1 MYTNGSFCKARRQGF
16 RCLLKGEEQMN
27 KKELVGKV
35 AEKTGIMKRD
45 VETVTDAILE
55 EIRETLAADGKVQL
69 MGFGAFEVRSRAAR
83 NGKNPRTGETIR
95 MPEVKLPAFKAG
107 KLLKPAVR

>member
-1 MYTNGSFCKARRQGF
+1 
-16 RCLLKGEEQMN
+16 MN

-55 EIRETLAADGKVQL
+55 EIRETLAADGKV
-69 MGFGAFEVRSRAAR
+69 
-83 NGKNPRTGETIR
+83 
-95 MPEVKLPAFKAG
+95 
-107 KLLKPAVR
+107 

>member
-1 MYTNGSFCKARRQGF
+1 MYISGGLYRAKIEVFAVY
-16 RCLLKGEEQMN
+16 LKGEEQMN

-45 VETVTDAILE
+45 VEIVTDAILE
-55 EIRETLAADGKVQL
+55 EIKETLAADGKVQL
-69 MGFGAFEVRSRAAR
+69 MGFGSFEVRSRAAR
-83 NGKNPRTGETIR
+83 NGKNPRTGEAIR

-107 KLLKPAVR
+107 KLLKDAVR